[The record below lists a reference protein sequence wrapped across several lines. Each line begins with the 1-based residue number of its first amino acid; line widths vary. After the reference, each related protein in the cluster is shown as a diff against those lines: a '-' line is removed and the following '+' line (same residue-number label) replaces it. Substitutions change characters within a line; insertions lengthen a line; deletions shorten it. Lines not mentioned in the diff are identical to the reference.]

1 MSNFDGKVNQV
12 ILSTDK
18 GRKSEKNVVIVSD
31 KKEFEILLYMLEGNV
46 YFDESSKSAEI
57 KRWKQEISDINK
69 IKLSFLDKSKILL
82 ALGKIYPEENDLNK
96 RETLSIEDLHKTNQ
110 EDIMVSKVLSEQTG
124 KISKYVG
131 SPTHTQEIVLDHI
144 NSEHVEAILLTEMCR
159 QSAIATVV
167 SEFTNDS
174 QFYISEEF
182 KKYEHLV
189 QQDKEVI
196 IQTFLVH
203 GKGGMIICLF
213 SLFQNDSRCVL
224 GYFLGIQRKER

>member
-1 MSNFDGKVNQV
+1 M
-12 ILSTDK
+12 
-18 GRKSEKNVVIVSD
+18 
-31 KKEFEILLYMLEGNV
+31 
-46 YFDESSKSAEI
+46 
-57 KRWKQEISDINK
+57 
-69 IKLSFLDKSKILL
+69 DKSKILL

-159 QSAIATVV
+159 QAAIATVV

-189 QQDKEVI
+189 QRDKEVI